1 MYLET
6 KEVIILTKKRGQ
18 TRKKANKKDEKMNEI
33 KVLLQVSFGILCI
46 FSLHTDSVG
55 KLGALIKNIFM
66 GLLSTP
72 AYILPYLIV
81 VASVFSLNKEFEAK
95 KPKFMFS
102 FISLYICVIITYSLI
117 FSQDIPE
124 NILSKNSL
132 STSYY
137 LGIEDGIA
145 GGIVGN
151 ILTTFLLALLGVK
164 GSYIIVGTLA
174 VLSIILTT
182 NLSIMDIVNFL
193 GRSVQFFIISI
204 KTSISKIS
212 FENILTGDDEDKK
225 TKISKKSKSKKIVL
239 DNPFEK
245 KDDSKSDTVDEKI
258 KILDYTNNNT
268 KKVVELPIDKS
279 NKVNNTNKASSTEKD
294 AQGSDDV
301 SDLSFSDNNNLEN
314 YELPSTDL
322 LKANEN
328 TNSVRDKKDILNK
341 AKVLEGTL
349 QNFGVEA
356 KVIQISKGPTITRY
370 ELQPKPGVKVS
381 KIVNLTDDIALSL
394 AAQNIRIEAPIPG
407 KSAVGIEI
415 PNDSSTLVTLREVIE
430 SNSFTEKKSKL
441 TFVLGKDISGLPIV
455 DDLAKMPH
463 MLIAG
468 ATGSGKSVCVNSL
481 ITSILYKS
489 SPDEVKFLLIDPKV
503 VELSCYNGIPHLLL
517 PVVTDPRK
525 AAAALNW
532 VVQEM
537 TNRYKLFAQNSVRD
551 LDSYNE
557 KFMDSKEDQLPKLVV
572 IIDELADL
580 MMVAPDQVEDAI
592 CRLAQ
597 MARAAGIHLI
607 VATQRPS
614 VDVITGVIKANIP
627 SRIAFSVSS
636 MADSRTILD
645 MGGAEK
651 LLGKGDMLF
660 YPVGSSKPR
669 RMQGAFVSDSEVNSV
684 VEFIKNQVENISYEE
699 EIIEKISNAKHSE
712 EEEVDD
718 KLSDAI
724 ELVVNAEQASISML
738 QRRFRIGY
746 NRAARLID
754 EMEARGIVSESLG
767 SKPRRVL
774 ISKEEFEEI
783 KSSQT
788 S

>member
-1 MYLET
+1 M
-6 KEVIILTKKRGQ
+6 IKKRTQG
-18 TRKKANKKDEKMNEI
+18 KKRRNGKDKKNNEI
-33 KVLLQVSFGILCI
+33 KVLLQISFAIICI

-55 KLGALIKNIFM
+55 KLGVFLKNLLM
-66 GLLSTP
+66 GFLSTP
-72 AYILPYLIV
+72 SYILPYLIIV
-81 VASVFSLNKEFEAK
+81 YSIFSLYDRFKEKRK
-95 KPKFMFS
+95 KTMLGL
-102 FISLYICVIITYSLI
+102 ISLYFCFIITYTLI
-117 FSQDIPE
+117 LREDIPE
-124 NILSKNSL
+124 NILSYNSL
-132 STSYY
+132 SLSYY
-137 LGIEDGIA
+137 LGIEGGIA
-145 GGIVGN
+145 GGIIGN
-151 ILTTFLLALLGVK
+151 VITSMFLSLLGVQ
-164 GSYIIVGTLA
+164 GSYIVVGTLA

-182 NLSIMDIVNFL
+182 NLSIKDIIESFSKGL
-193 GRSVQFFIISI
+193 RIISDFI
-204 KTSISKIS
+204 KSSWDNLFSKPIVFDEENDMAIDNADTKNKKVLIS
-212 FENILTGDDEDKK
+212 
-225 TKISKKSKSKKIVL
+225 
-239 DNPFEK
+239 NPFDNK
-245 KDDSKSDTVDEKI
+245 GNDRKDLVDEKI
-258 KILDYTNNNT
+258 KILDYTNNN
-268 KKVVELPIDKS
+268 KKPVELPIDKG
-279 NKVNNTNKASSTEKD
+279 NKGNNTNERKCQETKGNNDEVIAD
-294 AQGSDDV
+294 INISDK
-301 SDLSFSDNNNLEN
+301 SNLEN
-314 YELPSTDL
+314 YKLPSFDL
-322 LKANEN
+322 LASNQNSN
-328 TNSVRDKKDILNK
+328 TIQDKKDILNK
-341 AKVLEGTL
+341 AKVLESTL

-356 KVIQISKGPTITRY
+356 RVIQISKGPTITRF

-381 KIVNLTDDIALSL
+381 KIVNLSDDIALSL

-415 PNDSSTLVTLREVIE
+415 PNDSSTLVTLREVLE
-430 SNSFTEKKSKL
+430 SNEFAKKDSKL
-441 TFVLGKDISGLPIV
+441 TFILGKDISGQPIV

-481 ITSILYKS
+481 ITSILYKAT
-489 SPDEVKFLLIDPKV
+489 PDEVKFLLIDPKV

-517 PVVTDPRK
+517 PVVTDPKK
-525 AAAALNW
+525 AATALNW

-551 LDSYNE
+551 LDSYND
-557 KFMDSKEDQLPKLVV
+557 KFKDSPDERLPKLVA

-580 MMVAPDQVEDAI
+580 MMVAPNQVEDAI

-627 SRIAFSVSS
+627 SRIAFAVSS
-636 MADSRTILD
+636 SADSRTILD

-669 RMQGAFVSDSEVNSV
+669 RMQGAFVSDAEVNKV
-684 VEFIKNQVENISYEE
+684 VEFIKEQVENINYEE
-699 EIIEKISNAKHSE
+699 DILETVNRANDSQE
-712 EEEVDD
+712 ESSDEL
-718 KLSDAI
+718 LSSAI
-724 ELVVNAEQASISML
+724 EMVVEAEQASISML
-738 QRRFRIGY
+738 QRKFRIGY

-754 EMEARGIVSESLG
+754 EMEARGIVSENLG

-774 ISKEEFEEI
+774 ISREEFEEI

>member
-1 MYLET
+1 M
-6 KEVIILTKKRGQ
+6 IKKRTQG
-18 TRKKANKKDEKMNEI
+18 KKRRSGKDKKNNEI
-33 KVLLQVSFGILCI
+33 KVLLQISFAIICI

-55 KLGALIKNIFM
+55 KLGVFLKNLLM
-66 GLLSTP
+66 GFLSTP
-72 AYILPYLIV
+72 SYILPYLIIV
-81 VASVFSLNKEFEAK
+81 YSIFSLYDRFKEKRK
-95 KPKFMFS
+95 KTMLGL
-102 FISLYICVIITYSLI
+102 ISLYFCFIITYTLI
-117 FSQDIPE
+117 LREDIPE
-124 NILSKNSL
+124 NILSYNSL
-132 STSYY
+132 SLSYY
-137 LGIEDGIA
+137 LGIEGGIA
-145 GGIVGN
+145 GGIIGN
-151 ILTTFLLALLGVK
+151 VITSMFLSLLGVQ
-164 GSYIIVGTLA
+164 GSYIVVGTLA

-182 NLSIMDIVNFL
+182 SLSIKDIIESFSKGLRIV
-193 GRSVQFFIISI
+193 SDFIKSSWDNLFSKPIVFDEENDMAIDNSETKNKKVLIS
-204 KTSISKIS
+204 
-212 FENILTGDDEDKK
+212 
-225 TKISKKSKSKKIVL
+225 
-239 DNPFEK
+239 NPFDNK
-245 KDDSKSDTVDEKI
+245 GNDRKDLVDEKI
-258 KILDYTNNNT
+258 KILDYTNNN
-268 KKVVELPIDKS
+268 KKPVELPIEKG
-279 NKVNNTNKASSTEKD
+279 NKGNNTNERKCKETKGDTDEVIAD
-294 AQGSDDV
+294 INISDR
-301 SDLSFSDNNNLEN
+301 SNLEN
-314 YELPSTDL
+314 YKLPSFEL
-322 LKANEN
+322 LASNQNSN
-328 TNSVRDKKDILNK
+328 TIQDKKDILNK
-341 AKVLEGTL
+341 AKVLESTL

-356 KVIQISKGPTITRY
+356 RVIQISKGPTITRF

-381 KIVNLTDDIALSL
+381 KIVNLSDDIALSL

-415 PNDSSTLVTLREVIE
+415 PNDSSTLVTLREVLE
-430 SNSFTEKKSKL
+430 SNEFAKKDSKL
-441 TFVLGKDISGLPIV
+441 TFILGKDISGQPIV

-481 ITSILYKS
+481 ITSILYKAT
-489 SPDEVKFLLIDPKV
+489 PDEVKFLLIDPKV

-517 PVVTDPRK
+517 PVVTDPKK
-525 AAAALNW
+525 AATALNW

-551 LDSYNE
+551 LDSYND
-557 KFMDSKEDQLPKLVV
+557 KFKDSPDERLPKLVA

-580 MMVAPDQVEDAI
+580 MMVAPNQVEDAI

-627 SRIAFSVSS
+627 SRIAFAVSS
-636 MADSRTILD
+636 SADSRTILD

-669 RMQGAFVSDSEVNSV
+669 RMQGAFVSDAEVNKV
-684 VEFIKNQVENISYEE
+684 VEFIKEQVENINYEE
-699 EIIEKISNAKHSE
+699 DILETVNRANDSQE
-712 EEEVDD
+712 ESSDEL
-718 KLSDAI
+718 LSSAI
-724 ELVVNAEQASISML
+724 EMVVEAEQASISML
-738 QRRFRIGY
+738 QRKFRIGY

-754 EMEARGIVSESLG
+754 EMEARGIVSENLG

-774 ISKEEFEEI
+774 ISREEFEEI

>member
-1 MYLET
+1 
-6 KEVIILTKKRGQ
+6 
-18 TRKKANKKDEKMNEI
+18 MNEI

-55 KLGALIKNIFM
+55 TLGLLIKNIFM
-66 GLLSTP
+66 GFLSTP
-72 AYILPYLIV
+72 AYVLPYLIV
-81 VASVFSLNKEFEAK
+81 AAGCLSLTNDFKTK

-117 FSQDIPE
+117 FRQDMPSDL
-124 NILSKNSL
+124 LSINGL
-132 STSYY
+132 RQSYF

-145 GGIVGN
+145 GGVIGN
-151 ILTTFLLALLGVK
+151 LLTSFLLSLLGVK
-164 GSYIIVGTLA
+164 GSYVIVGTLA

-182 NLSIMDIVNFL
+182 SLSIKDILTAIVK
-193 GRSVQFFIISI
+193 SVRFIFDSI
-204 KTSISKIS
+204 KTSIGKIS
-212 FENILTGDDEDKK
+212 FENILVSDDEDKTKK
-225 TKISKKSKSKKIVL
+225 TKKTKASKTPKAPKTIL
-239 DNPFEK
+239 DNPFDK
-245 KDDSKSDTVDEKI
+245 KEDSKGDIVDEKI
-258 KILDYTNNNT
+258 KILDYTNNNN

-279 NKVNNTNKASSTEKD
+279 NKVNNTNNKANSTPKD
-294 AQGSDDV
+294 SEVSEDV
-301 SDLSFSDNNNLEN
+301 SDLSFAENNNLEN

-328 TNSVRDKKDILNK
+328 TNSSKDKKDILNK
-341 AKVLEGTL
+341 AKILEGTL

-356 KVIQISKGPTITRY
+356 KVVQISKGPTITRY

-415 PNDSSTLVTLREVIE
+415 PNDSSTLVTLREVLE
-430 SNSFTEKKSKL
+430 SDSFVDKKSKL
-441 TFVLGKDISGLPIV
+441 TFVLGKDISGQPIV
-455 DDLAKMPH
+455 DDLGKMPH

-489 SPDEVKFLLIDPKV
+489 TPEEVKFLLIDPKV

-517 PVVTDPRK
+517 PVVTDPKK

-537 TNRYKLFAQNSVRD
+537 TNRYKCFAQNSVRD

-557 KFMDSKEDQLPKLVV
+557 KFKDSKEEQLPKLVV

-580 MMVAPDQVEDAI
+580 MMVSPDQVEDAI

-636 MADSRTILD
+636 QADSRTILD

-684 VEFIKNQVENISYEE
+684 VEFIKNQVENINYEE
-699 EIIEKISNAKHSE
+699 EIIEKISNAKQVT
-712 EEEVDD
+712 EEEVDE
-718 KLSDAI
+718 KLSEAI
-724 ELVVNAEQASISML
+724 DLVVSAQQASISML

-767 SKPRRVL
+767 SKPRNVL
-774 ISKEEFEEI
+774 ITQEEFEEI

>member
-1 MYLET
+1 M
-6 KEVIILTKKRGQ
+6 IKKRTQG
-18 TRKKANKKDEKMNEI
+18 KKRRNGNDKKNNEI
-33 KVLLQVSFGILCI
+33 KVLLQISFAIICI

-55 KLGALIKNIFM
+55 KLGVFLKNLLM
-66 GLLSTP
+66 GFLSTP
-72 AYILPYLIV
+72 SYILPYLIIV
-81 VASVFSLNKEFEAK
+81 YSIFSLYDRFKEKRK
-95 KPKFMFS
+95 KTMLGL
-102 FISLYICVIITYSLI
+102 ISLYFCFIITYTLI
-117 FSQDIPE
+117 LREDIPE
-124 NILSKNSL
+124 NILSYNSL
-132 STSYY
+132 SLSYY
-137 LGIEDGIA
+137 LGIEGGIA
-145 GGIVGN
+145 GGIIGN
-151 ILTTFLLALLGVK
+151 VITSMFLSLLGVQ
-164 GSYIIVGTLA
+164 GSYIVVGTLA

-182 NLSIMDIVNFL
+182 SLSIKDIIESFSKGL
-193 GRSVQFFIISI
+193 RIISDFI
-204 KTSISKIS
+204 KSSWDNLFSKPIVFDEENDMAIDNADTKNKKVLIS
-212 FENILTGDDEDKK
+212 
-225 TKISKKSKSKKIVL
+225 
-239 DNPFEK
+239 NPFDNK
-245 KDDSKSDTVDEKI
+245 GNDRKDLVDEKI
-258 KILDYTNNNT
+258 KILDYTNNN
-268 KKVVELPIDKS
+268 KKPVELPIEKG
-279 NKVNNTNKASSTEKD
+279 NKGNNTNERKCQETKGDNDEVIAD
-294 AQGSDDV
+294 INISDK
-301 SDLSFSDNNNLEN
+301 SNLEN
-314 YELPSTDL
+314 YKLPSFDL
-322 LKANEN
+322 LASNQNSN
-328 TNSVRDKKDILNK
+328 TIQDKKDILNK
-341 AKVLEGTL
+341 AKVLESTL

-356 KVIQISKGPTITRY
+356 RVIQISKGPTITRF

-381 KIVNLTDDIALSL
+381 KIVNLSDDIALSL

-415 PNDSSTLVTLREVIE
+415 PNDSSTLVTLREVLE
-430 SNSFTEKKSKL
+430 SNEFAKKDSKL
-441 TFVLGKDISGLPIV
+441 TFILGKDISGQPIV

-481 ITSILYKS
+481 ITSILYKAT
-489 SPDEVKFLLIDPKV
+489 PDEVKFLLIDPKV

-517 PVVTDPRK
+517 PVVTDPKK
-525 AAAALNW
+525 AATALNW

-551 LDSYNE
+551 LDSYND
-557 KFMDSKEDQLPKLVV
+557 KFKDSPDERLPKLVA

-580 MMVAPDQVEDAI
+580 MMVAPNQVEDAI

-627 SRIAFSVSS
+627 SRIAFAVSS
-636 MADSRTILD
+636 SADSRTILD

-669 RMQGAFVSDSEVNSV
+669 RMQGAFVSDAEVNKV
-684 VEFIKNQVENISYEE
+684 VEFIKEQVENINYEE
-699 EIIEKISNAKHSE
+699 DILETVNRANDSQE
-712 EEEVDD
+712 ESSDEL
-718 KLSDAI
+718 LSSAI
-724 ELVVNAEQASISML
+724 EMVVEAEQASISML
-738 QRRFRIGY
+738 QRKFRIGY

-754 EMEARGIVSESLG
+754 EMEARGIVSENLG

-774 ISKEEFEEI
+774 ISREEFEEI

>member
-1 MYLET
+1 M
-6 KEVIILTKKRGQ
+6 TKKR
-18 TRKKANKKDEKMNEI
+18 TRSRKKNNKKDEKMNEI

-55 KLGALIKNIFM
+55 KLGLLIKNVFM
-66 GLLSTP
+66 GFLSTP
-72 AYILPYLIV
+72 AYVLPYLIV
-81 VASVFSLNKEFEAK
+81 AAGFLSLTNDFKTK

-117 FSQDIPE
+117 FSQDIPSDL
-124 NILSKNSL
+124 LSINGL
-132 STSYY
+132 RQSYF

-145 GGIVGN
+145 GGVIGN
-151 ILTTFLLALLGVK
+151 LLTSFLLSLLGVK
-164 GSYIIVGTLA
+164 GSYVIVGTLA
-174 VLSIILTT
+174 VLSIILSTS
-182 NLSIMDIVNFL
+182 LSIMDIFTAI
-193 GRSVQFFIISI
+193 GKSVSFIFDSI
-204 KTSISKIS
+204 KTSIGKIS
-212 FENILTGDDEDKK
+212 FENILVSDDEDKSKK
-225 TKISKKSKSKKIVL
+225 TKPKKKPKTPKTIL
-239 DNPFEK
+239 DNPFDK
-245 KDDSKSDTVDEKI
+245 KEDNKGDVVDEKI
-258 KILDYTNNNT
+258 KILDYTNNNN
-268 KKVVELPIDKS
+268 KKVVELPIEKS
-279 NKVNNTNKASSTEKD
+279 NKVNNTNSNSSKANSTVKD
-294 AQGSDDV
+294 AEGSEGV
-301 SDLSFSDNNNLEN
+301 SDLSFAENNNLEN

-328 TNSVRDKKDILNK
+328 TNTSKDKKDILNK
-341 AKVLEGTL
+341 AKILEGTL

-356 KVIQISKGPTITRY
+356 KVVQISKGPTITRY

-407 KSAVGIEI
+407 KAAVGIEI
-415 PNDSSTLVTLREVIE
+415 PNDSSTLVTLREVLE
-430 SNSFTEKKSKL
+430 SDSFVDKKSKL

-489 SPDEVKFLLIDPKV
+489 TPEEVKFLLIDPKV

-517 PVVTDPRK
+517 PVVTDPKK

-557 KFMDSKEDQLPKLVV
+557 KFKDSKEERLPKLVV

-580 MMVAPDQVEDAI
+580 MMVSPDQVEDAI

-636 MADSRTILD
+636 QADSRTILD

-660 YPVGSSKPR
+660 YPVGASKPR

-684 VEFIKNQVENISYEE
+684 VEFIKNQVENINYEE
-699 EIIEKISNAKHSE
+699 EIIEKISNAKQVTE
-712 EEEVDD
+712 EEMDE
-718 KLSDAI
+718 KLSEAI
-724 ELVVNAEQASISML
+724 ELVVSAQQASISML

>member
-1 MYLET
+1 M
-6 KEVIILTKKRGQ
+6 IKKRTQG
-18 TRKKANKKDEKMNEI
+18 KKRRSGKDKKNNEI
-33 KVLLQVSFGILCI
+33 KVLLQISFAIICI

-55 KLGALIKNIFM
+55 KLGVFLKNLLM
-66 GLLSTP
+66 GFLSTP
-72 AYILPYLIV
+72 SYILPYLIIV
-81 VASVFSLNKEFEAK
+81 YSIFSLYDRFKEKRK
-95 KPKFMFS
+95 KTMLGL
-102 FISLYICVIITYSLI
+102 ISLYFCFIITYTLI
-117 FSQDIPE
+117 LREDIPE
-124 NILSKNSL
+124 NILSYNSL
-132 STSYY
+132 SLSYY
-137 LGIEDGIA
+137 LGIEGGIA
-145 GGIVGN
+145 GGIIGN
-151 ILTTFLLALLGVK
+151 VITSMFLSLLGVQ
-164 GSYIIVGTLA
+164 GSYIVVGTLA

-182 NLSIMDIVNFL
+182 SLSIKDIIESFSKGLRMV
-193 GRSVQFFIISI
+193 SDFIKSSWDNLFSKPIVFDEENDMAIDNADTKNKKVLIS
-204 KTSISKIS
+204 
-212 FENILTGDDEDKK
+212 
-225 TKISKKSKSKKIVL
+225 
-239 DNPFEK
+239 NPFDNK
-245 KDDSKSDTVDEKI
+245 GNDRKDLVDEKI
-258 KILDYTNNNT
+258 KILDYTNNN
-268 KKVVELPIDKS
+268 KKPVELPIDKG
-279 NKVNNTNKASSTEKD
+279 NKGNNTNERKCQETKGDNDEVIAD
-294 AQGSDDV
+294 INISDK
-301 SDLSFSDNNNLEN
+301 SNLEN
-314 YELPSTDL
+314 YKLPSFDL
-322 LKANEN
+322 LASNQNSN
-328 TNSVRDKKDILNK
+328 TIQDKKDILNK
-341 AKVLEGTL
+341 AKVLESTL

-356 KVIQISKGPTITRY
+356 RVIQISKGPTITRF

-381 KIVNLTDDIALSL
+381 KIVNLSDDIALSL

-415 PNDSSTLVTLREVIE
+415 PNDSSTLVTLREVLE
-430 SNSFTEKKSKL
+430 SNEFAKKDSKL
-441 TFVLGKDISGLPIV
+441 TFILGKDISGQPIV

-481 ITSILYKS
+481 ITSILYKAT
-489 SPDEVKFLLIDPKV
+489 PDEVKFLLIDPKV

-517 PVVTDPRK
+517 PVVTDPKK
-525 AAAALNW
+525 AATALNW

-551 LDSYNE
+551 LDSYND
-557 KFMDSKEDQLPKLVV
+557 KFKDSPDERLPKLVA

-580 MMVAPDQVEDAI
+580 MMVAPNQVEDAI

-627 SRIAFSVSS
+627 SRIAFAVSS
-636 MADSRTILD
+636 SADSRTILD

-669 RMQGAFVSDSEVNSV
+669 RMQGAFVSDAEVNKV
-684 VEFIKNQVENISYEE
+684 VEFIKEQVENINYEE
-699 EIIEKISNAKHSE
+699 DILETVNRANDSQE
-712 EEEVDD
+712 ESSDEL
-718 KLSDAI
+718 LSSAI
-724 ELVVNAEQASISML
+724 EMVVEAEQASISML
-738 QRRFRIGY
+738 QRKFRIGY

-754 EMEARGIVSESLG
+754 EMEARGIVSENLG

-774 ISKEEFEEI
+774 ISREEFEEI

>member
-1 MYLET
+1 M
-6 KEVIILTKKRGQ
+6 TKKR
-18 TRKKANKKDEKMNEI
+18 TRSRKSTNKKNEKINEI
-33 KVLLQVSFGILCI
+33 KALLQVSFGILCI
-46 FSLHTDSVG
+46 FSLHTNSVG
-55 KLGALIKNIFM
+55 KLGTLIRNIFM
-66 GLLSTP
+66 GFLSTP
-72 AYILPYLIV
+72 SYILPYLIIAAGV
-81 VASVFSLNKEFEAK
+81 LSLTNEFKAK
-95 KPKFMFS
+95 KPKFMIS
-102 FISLYICVIITYSLI
+102 FMSLYICVIITYSLI
-117 FSQDIPE
+117 FREDMPS
-124 NILSKNSL
+124 NILSYNSL

-145 GGIVGN
+145 GGIIGN
-151 ILTTFLLALLGVK
+151 LLTSFLLSILGVQ

-182 NLSIMDIVNFL
+182 NLSIMDILKAV
-193 GRSVQFFIISI
+193 GKSI
-204 KTSISKIS
+204 KFMINSIKASIGNIS
-212 FENILTGDDEDKK
+212 FENILVSEDEDKD
-225 TKISKKSKSKKIVL
+225 KSKSTGSNNKTKTIKAIL
-239 DNPFEK
+239 NNPFDK
-245 KDDSKSDTVDEKI
+245 KEENKGDMVDEKI
-258 KILDYTNNNT
+258 KILDYTNTNN
-268 KKVVELPIDKS
+268 KKVVELPIDKA
-279 NKVNNTNKASSTEKD
+279 NKVNNTNSSPKSAKKDSEASE
-294 AQGSDDV
+294 DV
-301 SDLSFSDNNNLEN
+301 SDLSFSENSNLEN
-314 YELPSTDL
+314 YELPSTEL
-322 LKANEN
+322 LKDNPNE
-328 TNSVRDKKDILNK
+328 SSSKDKRDILNK
-341 AKVLEGTL
+341 AKLLEGTL

-407 KSAVGIEI
+407 KAAVGIEI
-415 PNDSSTLVTLREVIE
+415 PNDSSTLVTLREVLE
-430 SNSFTEKKSKL
+430 SESFVDRASKL
-441 TFVLGKDISGLPIV
+441 TFVLGKDISGQPIV

-489 SPDEVKFLLIDPKV
+489 TPDEVKFLLIDPKV

-517 PVVTDPRK
+517 PVVTDPKK

-557 KFMDSKEDQLPKLVV
+557 KFKGSKEEQLPKLVV

-580 MMVAPDQVEDAI
+580 MMVSPDQVEDAI

-636 MADSRTILD
+636 QADSRTILD

-669 RMQGAFVSDSEVNSV
+669 RMQGAFVSDLEVNSV
-684 VEFIKNQVENISYEE
+684 VEFIKGQVENINYEE
-699 EIIEKISNAKHSE
+699 EIIEKISSVKESSD
-712 EEEVDD
+712 EEVDD
-718 KLSDAI
+718 KLSEAI
-724 ELVVNAEQASISML
+724 ELVVSAQQASISML

-774 ISKEEFEEI
+774 LTQEEFEEI

>member
-1 MYLET
+1 M
-6 KEVIILTKKRGQ
+6 IKKRTQG
-18 TRKKANKKDEKMNEI
+18 KKRRNGKDKKNNEI
-33 KVLLQVSFGILCI
+33 KVLLQISFAIICI

-55 KLGALIKNIFM
+55 KLGVFLKNLLM
-66 GLLSTP
+66 GFLSTP
-72 AYILPYLIV
+72 SYILPYLIIV
-81 VASVFSLNKEFEAK
+81 YSIFSLYDRFKEKRK
-95 KPKFMFS
+95 KTMLGLM
-102 FISLYICVIITYSLI
+102 SLYFCFIITYTLI
-117 FSQDIPE
+117 LREDIPE
-124 NILSKNSL
+124 NILSYNSL
-132 STSYY
+132 SLSYY
-137 LGIEDGIA
+137 LGIEGGIA
-145 GGIVGN
+145 GGIIGN
-151 ILTTFLLALLGVK
+151 VITSMFLSLLGVQ
-164 GSYIIVGTLA
+164 GSYIVVGTLA

-182 NLSIMDIVNFL
+182 SLSIKDIIESFSKGLRIV
-193 GRSVQFFIISI
+193 SDFIKSSWDNLFSKPIVFDEENDMAIDNADTKNKKVLIS
-204 KTSISKIS
+204 
-212 FENILTGDDEDKK
+212 
-225 TKISKKSKSKKIVL
+225 
-239 DNPFEK
+239 NPFDNRGNDR
-245 KDDSKSDTVDEKI
+245 KDLVDEKI
-258 KILDYTNNNT
+258 KILDYTNNN
-268 KKVVELPIDKS
+268 KKPVELPIEKG
-279 NKVNNTNKASSTEKD
+279 NKGNNTNERKCQETKGDNDEVIAD
-294 AQGSDDV
+294 INISDK
-301 SDLSFSDNNNLEN
+301 SNLEN
-314 YELPSTDL
+314 YKLPSFDL
-322 LKANEN
+322 LASNQNSN
-328 TNSVRDKKDILNK
+328 TIQDKKDILNK
-341 AKVLEGTL
+341 AKVLESTL

-356 KVIQISKGPTITRY
+356 RVIQISKGPTITRF

-381 KIVNLTDDIALSL
+381 KIVNLSDDIALSL

-415 PNDSSTLVTLREVIE
+415 PNDSSTLVTLREVLE
-430 SNSFTEKKSKL
+430 SNEFAKKDSKL
-441 TFVLGKDISGLPIV
+441 TFILGKDISGQPIV

-481 ITSILYKS
+481 ITSILYKAT
-489 SPDEVKFLLIDPKV
+489 PDEVKFLLIDPKV

-517 PVVTDPRK
+517 PVVTDPKK
-525 AAAALNW
+525 AATALNW

-551 LDSYNE
+551 LDSYND
-557 KFMDSKEDQLPKLVV
+557 KFKDSPDERLPKLVA

-580 MMVAPDQVEDAI
+580 MMVAPNQVEDAI

-627 SRIAFSVSS
+627 SRIAFAVSS
-636 MADSRTILD
+636 SADSRTILD

-669 RMQGAFVSDSEVNSV
+669 RMQGAFVSDAEVNKV
-684 VEFIKNQVENISYEE
+684 VEFIKEQVENINYEE
-699 EIIEKISNAKHSE
+699 DILETVNRANDSQE
-712 EEEVDD
+712 ESSDEL
-718 KLSDAI
+718 LSSAI
-724 ELVVNAEQASISML
+724 EMVVEAEQASISML
-738 QRRFRIGY
+738 QRKFRIGY

-754 EMEARGIVSESLG
+754 EMEARGIVSENLG

-774 ISKEEFEEI
+774 ISREEFEEI

>member
-1 MYLET
+1 M
-6 KEVIILTKKRGQ
+6 IKKRTQG
-18 TRKKANKKDEKMNEI
+18 KKRRSGKDKKNNEI
-33 KVLLQVSFGILCI
+33 KVLLQISFAIICI

-55 KLGALIKNIFM
+55 KLGVFLKNLLM
-66 GLLSTP
+66 GFLSTP
-72 AYILPYLIV
+72 SYILPYLIIV
-81 VASVFSLNKEFEAK
+81 YSIFSLYDRFKEK
-95 KPKFMFS
+95 RQKTMLGL
-102 FISLYICVIITYSLI
+102 ISLYFCFIITYTLI
-117 FSQDIPE
+117 LREDIPK
-124 NILSKNSL
+124 NILSYNSL
-132 STSYY
+132 SLSYY
-137 LGIEDGIA
+137 LGIEGGIA
-145 GGIVGN
+145 GGIIGN
-151 ILTTFLLALLGVK
+151 VITSMFLSLLGVQ
-164 GSYIIVGTLA
+164 GSYIVVGTLA

-182 NLSIMDIVNFL
+182 SLSIKDIIESFSKGL
-193 GRSVQFFIISI
+193 RIASDFIKSSWDNLFSKPIVFDEENDMAIDNADTKNKKVLIS
-204 KTSISKIS
+204 
-212 FENILTGDDEDKK
+212 
-225 TKISKKSKSKKIVL
+225 
-239 DNPFEK
+239 NPFDNK
-245 KDDSKSDTVDEKI
+245 GNDRKDLVDEKI
-258 KILDYTNNNT
+258 KILDYTNNN
-268 KKVVELPIDKS
+268 KKPVELPIEKG
-279 NKVNNTNKASSTEKD
+279 NKGNNTNERKCKETKGDTDEVIAD
-294 AQGSDDV
+294 INISDK
-301 SDLSFSDNNNLEN
+301 SNLEN
-314 YELPSTDL
+314 YKLPSFDL
-322 LKANEN
+322 LASNQNSN
-328 TNSVRDKKDILNK
+328 TIQDKKDILNK
-341 AKVLEGTL
+341 AKVLESTL

-356 KVIQISKGPTITRY
+356 RVIQISKGPTITRF

-381 KIVNLTDDIALSL
+381 KIVNLSDDIALSL

-415 PNDSSTLVTLREVIE
+415 PNDSSTLVTLREVLE
-430 SNSFTEKKSKL
+430 SNEFAKKDSKL
-441 TFVLGKDISGLPIV
+441 TFILGKDISGQPIV

-481 ITSILYKS
+481 ITSILYKAT
-489 SPDEVKFLLIDPKV
+489 PDEVKFLLIDPKV

-517 PVVTDPRK
+517 PVVTDPKK
-525 AAAALNW
+525 AATALNW

-551 LDSYNE
+551 LDSYND
-557 KFMDSKEDQLPKLVV
+557 KFKDSPDERLPKLVA

-580 MMVAPDQVEDAI
+580 MMVAPNQVEDAI

-627 SRIAFSVSS
+627 SRIAFAVSS
-636 MADSRTILD
+636 SADSRTILD

-669 RMQGAFVSDSEVNSV
+669 RMQGAFVSDAEVNKV
-684 VEFIKNQVENISYEE
+684 VEFIKEQVENINYEE
-699 EIIEKISNAKHSE
+699 DILETVNRANDSQE
-712 EEEVDD
+712 ESSDEL
-718 KLSDAI
+718 LSSAI
-724 ELVVNAEQASISML
+724 DMVVEAEQASISML
-738 QRRFRIGY
+738 QRKFRIGY

-754 EMEARGIVSESLG
+754 EMEARGIVSENLG

-774 ISKEEFEEI
+774 ISREEFEEI

>member
-1 MYLET
+1 M
-6 KEVIILTKKRGQ
+6 IKKRTQG
-18 TRKKANKKDEKMNEI
+18 KKRRNGKDKKNNEI
-33 KVLLQVSFGILCI
+33 KVLLQISFAIICI

-55 KLGALIKNIFM
+55 KLGVFLKNLLM
-66 GLLSTP
+66 GFLSTP
-72 AYILPYLIV
+72 SYILPYLIIV
-81 VASVFSLNKEFEAK
+81 YSIFSLYDRFKEKRK
-95 KPKFMFS
+95 KTMLGL
-102 FISLYICVIITYSLI
+102 ISLYFCFIITYTLI
-117 FSQDIPE
+117 LREDIPE
-124 NILSKNSL
+124 NILSYNSL
-132 STSYY
+132 SLSYY
-137 LGIEDGIA
+137 LGIEGGIA
-145 GGIVGN
+145 GGIIGN
-151 ILTTFLLALLGVK
+151 VITSMFLSLLGVQ
-164 GSYIIVGTLA
+164 GSYIVVGTLA

-182 NLSIMDIVNFL
+182 SLSIKDIIESFSKGL
-193 GRSVQFFIISI
+193 RIISDFI
-204 KTSISKIS
+204 KSSWDNLFSKPIVFDEENDMAIDNADTKNKKVLIS
-212 FENILTGDDEDKK
+212 
-225 TKISKKSKSKKIVL
+225 
-239 DNPFEK
+239 NPFDNK
-245 KDDSKSDTVDEKI
+245 GNDRKDLVDEKI
-258 KILDYTNNNT
+258 KILDYTNNN
-268 KKVVELPIDKS
+268 KKPVELPIDKG
-279 NKVNNTNKASSTEKD
+279 NKGNNTNERKCQETKGDNDEVIAD
-294 AQGSDDV
+294 INISDK
-301 SDLSFSDNNNLEN
+301 SNLEN
-314 YELPSTDL
+314 YKLPSFDL
-322 LKANEN
+322 LASNQNSN
-328 TNSVRDKKDILNK
+328 TIQDKKDILNK
-341 AKVLEGTL
+341 AKVLESTL

-356 KVIQISKGPTITRY
+356 RVIQISKGPTITRF

-381 KIVNLTDDIALSL
+381 KIVNLSDDIALSL

-415 PNDSSTLVTLREVIE
+415 PNDSSTLVTLREVLE
-430 SNSFTEKKSKL
+430 SNEFAKKDSKL
-441 TFVLGKDISGLPIV
+441 TFILGKDISGQPIV

-481 ITSILYKS
+481 ITSILYKAT
-489 SPDEVKFLLIDPKV
+489 PDEVKFLLIDPKV

-517 PVVTDPRK
+517 PVVTDPKK
-525 AAAALNW
+525 AATALNW

-551 LDSYNE
+551 LDSYND
-557 KFMDSKEDQLPKLVV
+557 KFKDSPDERLPKLVA

-580 MMVAPDQVEDAI
+580 MMVAPNQVEDAI

-627 SRIAFSVSS
+627 SRIAFAVSS
-636 MADSRTILD
+636 SADSRTILD

-669 RMQGAFVSDSEVNSV
+669 RMQGAFVSDAEVNKV
-684 VEFIKNQVENISYEE
+684 VEFIKEQVENINYEE
-699 EIIEKISNAKHSE
+699 DILETVNRTNDSQE
-712 EEEVDD
+712 ESSDEL
-718 KLSDAI
+718 LSSAI
-724 ELVVNAEQASISML
+724 EMVVEAEQASISML
-738 QRRFRIGY
+738 QRKFRIGY

-754 EMEARGIVSESLG
+754 EMEARGIVSENLG

-774 ISKEEFEEI
+774 ISREEFEEI